1 MRVDPVCAAHD
12 RAQGPLRDYL
22 DAVVSYARTGQP
34 TLPEVEA
41 LGVLAQCA
49 RADVIAA
56 ALSVP
61 DEGSGERY
69 LVRPS

>member
-12 RAQGPLRDYL
+12 RARGPLRDYL
-22 DAVVSYARTGQP
+22 AAAVSYAKTGRP
-34 TLPEVEA
+34 TLPEVQA
-41 LGVLAQCA
+41 LGALAQCA
-49 RADVIAA
+49 RDEVIGA

-69 LVRPS
+69 LMR